1 MKNGYVQQM
10 QKQYDKGYRDGQKEQ
25 EITMRYLLAVALD
38 RLFSFDLG
46 QTNSVLDAME
56 TMLQDEVVNDYIH
69 SEKSEKFKR
78 AAERIVE
85 AAQQL
90 CKEHGE
96 HIDTLLKSRES
107 EAKLEAVKAAWYSL
121 PDEDRGKIVSVVR
134 GSIVGV
140 ES

>member
-69 SEKSEKFKR
+69 SDKSEKFKR
-78 AAERIVE
+78 AAEHIVE

-96 HIDTLLKSRES
+96 HIDTLLKSRET
-107 EAKLEAVKAAWYSL
+107 ETQLEAVKAAWYSL
-121 PDEDRGKIVSVVR
+121 PDEDREKIVSVVR
-134 GSIVGV
+134 ASIVGV